1 MKMKN
6 MSKII
11 LLICLINGIKG
22 WTGESLWEFTMK
34 NITKSARFFLIDP
47 DNIIENKKKE
57 PLVMEMLNLYT
68 NFGLSNFL
76 FIIKKFDEKNINEK
90 FLNDTID
97 LIETNIKKELTEKLE
112 KGFISIISTEDN
124 VYKYK
129 YGREIKSRA
138 YKRNLRDLKEVT
150 EKYMK
155 TKEFSSIFNYQLRE
169 MENIIEGN
177 DDILPWW
184 DDEQTPHIID
194 DPDSPE
200 FDTDVP
206 VVPTDNTDKDK
217 DKNKNKKKN
226 EKTGNGVFV
235 VIIICLCFLI
245 AFLIWLFFAL
255 AKRVK
260 RMNVNNIDYNMFE
273 NQFKL

>member
-6 MSKII
+6 ISKII

-34 NITKSARFFLIDP
+34 NITKSARHFLIDP
-47 DNIIENKKKE
+47 DNIIEKKMKE
-57 PLVMEMLNLYT
+57 SLVMEMLNLYT

-90 FLNDTID
+90 FLNNTID
-97 LIETNIKKELTEKLE
+97 LIEANIKKELTEKLE

-155 TKEFSSIFNYQLRE
+155 TKEFSSIFTYQLRE
-169 MENIIEGN
+169 MENIVEGN

-217 DKNKNKKKN
+217 NKNKKKN

-245 AFLIWLFFAL
+245 AFLIWLFYAL

>member
-1 MKMKN
+1 M
-6 MSKII
+6 
-11 LLICLINGIKG
+11 
-22 WTGESLWEFTMK
+22 
-34 NITKSARFFLIDP
+34 
-47 DNIIENKKKE
+47 
-57 PLVMEMLNLYT
+57 
-68 NFGLSNFL
+68 
-76 FIIKKFDEKNINEK
+76 
-90 FLNDTID
+90 
-97 LIETNIKKELTEKLE
+97 
-112 KGFISIISTEDN
+112 
-124 VYKYK
+124 
-129 YGREIKSRA
+129 
-138 YKRNLRDLKEVT
+138 
-150 EKYMK
+150 
-155 TKEFSSIFNYQLRE
+155 IFYL
-169 MENIIEGN
+169 
-177 DDILPWW
+177 
-184 DDEQTPHIID
+184 D

-206 VVPTDNTDKDK
+206 VVPTDNTDK

>member
-1 MKMKN
+1 MK
-6 MSKII
+6 
-11 LLICLINGIKG
+11 
-22 WTGESLWEFTMK
+22 ES
-34 NITKSARFFLIDP
+34 
-47 DNIIENKKKE
+47 
-57 PLVMEMLNLYT
+57 LVMEMLNLYT

-90 FLNDTID
+90 FLNNTID
-97 LIETNIKKELTEKLE
+97 LIEANIKKELTEKLE

-138 YKRNLRDLKEVT
+138 YKINLRDLKEVT

-177 DDILPWW
+177 EDILPWW

-200 FDTDVP
+200 FDTDVT
-206 VVPTDNTDKDK
+206 VVPTDNTDK

-245 AFLIWLFFAL
+245 AFLIWLFYAL